1 MQSSAQLP
9 FKGTETCSTGKQRSR
24 ESKQPFYVDSMLG
37 GGGVQKP
44 YSIKVASTFCVKEHA
59 FHTKPLWL
67 RDPEAGTFCS
77 LYQYAIL
84 GDYFVA
90 SYSSF
95 KSKIPDNV

>member
-1 MQSSAQLP
+1 MFYRQAKKPRVQATFLC
-9 FKGTETCSTGKQRSR
+9 G
-24 ESKQPFYVDSMLG
+24 FYVRWG
-37 GGGVQKP
+37 GGQKP